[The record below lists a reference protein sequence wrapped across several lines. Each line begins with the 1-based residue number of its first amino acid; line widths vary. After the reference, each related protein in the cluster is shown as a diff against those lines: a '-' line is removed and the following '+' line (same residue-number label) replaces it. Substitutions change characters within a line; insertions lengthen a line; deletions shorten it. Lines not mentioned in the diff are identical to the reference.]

1 MRIPLS
7 LQTLLLAT
15 AFVPASGS
23 PGGKVD
29 FNRDIRPI
37 LMEKC
42 TTCHGPDE
50 KERKGDL
57 RLDVRADAVKDHD
70 GVRPIVPGKPEES
83 DLVARICTDDKDDVM
98 PPLKSKKTLKPEQ
111 KELLKKWIAEGAE
124 YQGHWAFEPVAKA
137 EPPAVVAGAQGVDR
151 RAVGPTDRT
160 GREARLLPGPPPAPI
175 PEGSEAWAKNPID
188 RFVLDRLVREGIAPS
203 AEADRR
209 TLARRLNLDLLGLPP
224 LPDDVE
230 SFVSDD
236 APDAYERLVDRLLA
250 SPHFGERWG
259 RHWLDLAR
267 YADSDGYEKDL
278 ARPYAYLFRDWVI
291 KAFNQDLP
299 FDEFTIEQLAGDLL
313 PNATEA
319 QKIATGFHRQTLT
332 NREGGVD
339 KEEFRCKATVDRT
352 STTGTVWLGLSVGC
366 AECHSHKFDPIT
378 HREFY
383 QLYSFYNNASERDVP
398 APTAEEAASYEAAL
412 GVWQKQLTTLEGP
425 LQSYVSQISP
435 EKLEPWEEALE
446 LPPEHWS
453 GLKPQ
458 RLAAINEGA
467 EEQFTPQKD
476 GSIIPRTRDGVRT
489 RYRIVVEPP
498 KGTTGFKLDA
508 LADPGKSVGNSAK
521 GGGFGLSEFYAT
533 VELPGGETRRLNF
546 TRAAVDYADDPHG
559 AASII
564 DNDRTTHWT
573 VNKQPKDSHAAVFE
587 LAEPL
592 ALPEGARFELHA
604 EFFTVG
610 VMSHFRISATSDRAP
625 FTPVTTPDAIR
636 EIIETPL
643 PTRTAAQWQTLAR
656 YYAERIDPKGR
667 KLNEAVLAH
676 YARKPAAPATTAA
689 VIVADKRPTHIHIRG
704 DFLQKG
710 DEVQPGTPAFLPPLQ
725 PRGPKADRLDLARW
739 LVSAENPLTPR
750 VRVNHIWRHLFGRG
764 LVATENDFGMRGDE
778 PSHPELLD
786 WLAND
791 FREHGWSQKR
801 LIREIVLSQTYR
813 QSSNWRTDLTE
824 RDPLNN
830 LLARQ
835 GRFRVEAEIV
845 RDVNLAVSGLL
856 NSKIGGPSIKPA
868 LPADLA
874 ALSYASGLKWVESP
888 GDAKYRRGLYVHFQR
903 TVPLPMLV
911 TFDAPESSVSCT
923 RRERSDTPLQALTL
937 LNNGTSIE
945 CAQALG
951 RRLAARTGGVADQIR
966 YGFELALG
974 RPPEAS
980 ELGRLQ
986 EFWKVQSEAFRE
998 DPEDAA
1004 KLLTGKNDET
1014 RMTNDDSE
1022 ALSRGARVGDTVRLA
1037 TLVALSRVLLN
1048 LDETI
1053 TRE

>member
-1 MRIPLS
+1 MRFSHSI
-7 LQTLLLAT
+7 QTLFLTAALAS
-15 AFVPASGS
+15 ASGA
-23 PGGKVD
+23 PAGKVD
-29 FNRDIRPI
+29 FDREIRP
-37 LMEKC
+37 LLLEKC

-50 KERKGDL
+50 KERKGKL
-57 RLDVRADAVKDHD
+57 RLDVRADALEDHD
-70 GVRPIVPGKPEES
+70 GSRAIVPGKPDES
-83 DLVARICTDDKDDVM
+83 ELVARIFTDDKEDVM
-98 PPLKSKKTLKPEQ
+98 PPLKSKKTLTAEQ
-111 KELLKKWIAEGAE
+111 KDLLKRWIAEGAE
-124 YQGHWAFEPVAKA
+124 YKGHWAFEPVAKA
-137 EPPAVVAGAQGVDR
+137 EPPAPLTPETQTPNLKPVGA
-151 RAVGPTDRT
+151 A
-160 GREARLLPGPPPAPI
+160 EL
-175 PEGSEAWAKNPID
+175 EAWSANPID
-188 RFVLDRLVREGIAPS
+188 RFVLDRLAREGIAPS
-203 AEADRR
+203 PEADRR
-209 TLARRLNLDLLGLPP
+209 TLARRLSLDLLGLPP
-224 LPDDVE
+224 LPDEVE
-230 SFVSDD
+230 AFATDD
-236 APDAYERLVDRLLA
+236 APDAYDRLVDRLLA

-339 KEEFRCKATVDRT
+339 KEEYRCKATVDRT

-378 HREFY
+378 QREFY

-398 APTAEEAASYEAAL
+398 APTTEEAANYNTAL
-412 GVWQKQLTTLEGP
+412 TAWQKQLATLEGP
-425 LQSYVSQISP
+425 LQSYVSHISP

-446 LPPEHWS
+446 MPREHWS
-453 GLKPQ
+453 PLKPQ

-467 EEQFTPQKD
+467 EEQFTPQRD

-489 RYRIVVEPP
+489 RYRIVVNPP
-498 KGTTGFKLDA
+498 RGTTGFKLDA

-521 GGGFGLSEFYAT
+521 GGFGLSEFYAT
-533 VELPGGETRRLNF
+533 IELPGGETQRLNF
-546 TRAAVDYADDPHG
+546 TRATVDYADDPHG
-559 AASII
+559 AEKII

-573 VNKQPKDSHAAVFE
+573 VSKQPKDSHAAVFE
-587 LAEPL
+587 LAGPL
-592 ALPEGARFELHA
+592 ELPEGARFELHA

-610 VMSHFRISATSDRAP
+610 VMSHFRISATRDRAP
-625 FTPVTTPDAIR
+625 FTPATTPEAIR

-643 PTRTAAQWQTLAR
+643 PSRTGELWQTLAR

-676 YARKPAAPATTAA
+676 HAKKPALPPTTAA
-689 VIVADKRPTHIHIRG
+689 VIVADTRPTHIHIRG

-710 DEVQPGTPAFLPPLQ
+710 DEVQPGTPAFLPPLK
-725 PRGPKADRLDLARW
+725 PRAPKPDRLDLARW
-739 LVSAENPLTPR
+739 LVSAENPLAPR

-764 LVATENDFGMRGDE
+764 LVGTENDFGMRGDE

-813 QSSNWRTDLTE
+813 QSSAWRPDLTE
-824 RDPLNN
+824 RDPLNT

-856 NSKIGGPSIKPA
+856 NAKIGGPSIKPA

-911 TFDAPESSVSCT
+911 TFDAPESTVACT

-974 RPPEAS
+974 RPPEAM
-980 ELGRLQ
+980 ELARLQ
-986 EFWKVQSEAFRE
+986 EFWKVQSNAFQQ

-1004 KLLTGKNDET
+1004 KLVGDPKND
-1014 RMTNDDSE
+1014 D
-1022 ALSRGARVGDTVRLA
+1022 AVRLA
-1037 TLVALSRVLLN
+1037 TLVAMSRVLLN

>member
-1 MRIPLS
+1 MRFSFS

-15 AFVPASGS
+15 TVVSASGA
-23 PGGKVD
+23 PTGKVD
-29 FNRDIRPI
+29 FSRDIRPI
-37 LMEKC
+37 LVEKC

-50 KERKGDL
+50 KERKGEL
-57 RLDVRADAVKDHD
+57 RLDVRADAMKDHD
-70 GVRPIVPGKPEES
+70 GVRAIVPGKPEES
-83 DLVARICTDDKDDVM
+83 EVVSRICTEDKDDV
-98 PPLKSKKTLKPEQ
+98 
-111 KELLKKWIAEGAE
+111 I
-124 YQGHWAFEPVAKA
+124 EPVAKA
-137 EPPAVVAGAQGVDR
+137 EPPTPAIPGSQGANLKAAGA
-151 RAVGPTDRT
+151 A
-160 GREARLLPGPPPAPI
+160 EL
-175 PEGSEAWAKNPID
+175 EAWSENPID
-188 RFVLDRLVREGIAPS
+188 RFVLDRLAREGIAPS
-203 AEADRR
+203 PEADRR
-209 TLARRLNLDLLGLPP
+209 TLARRLSLDLLGLPP
-224 LPDDVE
+224 LPEEVE
-230 SFVSDD
+230 AFATDD
-236 APDAYERLVDRLLA
+236 APDAYARLVDRVLA

-291 KAFNQDLP
+291 RAFNQDLP
-299 FDEFTIEQLAGDLL
+299 FDQFTIEQLAGDLL

-319 QKIATGFHRQTLT
+319 QKIATGFQRQTLT

-352 STTGTVWLGLSVGC
+352 STTGTVWLALSVGC

-378 HREFY
+378 QREFY

-398 APTAEEAASYEAAL
+398 APTTEESTKYSAAFDA
-412 GVWQKQLTTLEGP
+412 WQKQLATLEGP
-425 LQSYVSQISP
+425 LQGYVAQISK
-435 EKLEPWEEALE
+435 EKVAAWEEALE

-453 GLKPQ
+453 TLKPQ
-458 RLAAINEGA
+458 RLAAIMEGA
-467 EEQFTPQKD
+467 EEQFTRQRD
-476 GSIIPRTRDGVRT
+476 GSIIPRPRDSVRT

-521 GGGFGLSEFYAT
+521 GGFGLSEIYAT
-533 VELPGGETRRLNF
+533 VELPGGETQRLNF
-546 TRAAVDYADDPHG
+546 ARAAMDYADDPHG
-559 AASII
+559 AERII

-573 VNKQPKDSHAAVFE
+573 VNTQPKDSHAAVFE
-587 LAEPL
+587 LAQPL

-604 EFFTVG
+604 EFFAEG

-643 PTRTAAQWQTLAR
+643 ASRTAAHWQTLAR
-656 YYAERIDPKGR
+656 YYAEQIDPEGR

-676 YARKPAAPATTAA
+676 YAGKPAQPLTTAA
-689 VIVADKRPTHIHIRG
+689 IMVADKRPTHIHIRG

-710 DEVQPGTPAFLPPLQ
+710 DEVQAGTPAFLPPLK

-764 LVATENDFGMRGDE
+764 LVGTENDFGTRGDE

-813 QSSNWRTDLTE
+813 QSSNLRSDLSE
-824 RDPLNN
+824 RDPLNT

-856 NSKIGGPSIKPA
+856 NWKIGGPSIKPA
-868 LPADLA
+868 LPPDLA

-911 TFDAPESSVSCT
+911 TFDAPESSVACT
-923 RRERSDTPLQALTL
+923 RRERSNTPLQALTL

-974 RPPEAS
+974 RPPEGP
-980 ELGRLQ
+980 ELARLQ
-986 EFWKVQSEAFRE
+986 EFWKVQSQAFE
-998 DPEDAA
+998 QDPEDVG
-1004 KLLTGKNDET
+1004 KLVGERRNDEIRT
-1014 RMTNDDSE
+1014 TAEAMRDAHGATGANDDSE
-1022 ALSRGARVGDTVRLA
+1022 APSRGKRDPKNDDADALSGSKSDGDAVRLA
-1037 TLVALSRVLLN
+1037 TLIAMSRVLLN
-1048 LDETI
+1048 LDEMI